1 VKGIILAGGKGTR
14 LYPLTTGVNKQLL
27 PIYDKPLIYYPLS
40 LLMLAEIREVL
51 IISDD
56 ISQPLY
62 RRLLG
67 GGDKWGMN
75 FSYLVQDEPRGI
87 AEALILGKDFLE
99 KQPVCLVLG
108 DNILYGTGIPNR
120 LRRSAVLTEG
130 ARIFA
135 YQVKDPRRYGIV
147 KFDYVSEET
156 GQATAIQEKPVSPLS
171 DYAVPGVYFYD
182 HRAVEFAEKLEPS
195 DRGELEITDVNRM
208 YLNQKLLEVE
218 VLGRGVAWLDAG
230 THEARMQASTFVQVI
245 QQRQGLMIAC
255 PEEIAFRQGYIGE
268 AQLRTLALQY
278 NNSYG
283 TYLMDLLR

>member
-1 VKGIILAGGKGTR
+1 MKGIILAGGKGTR

-27 PIYDKPLIYYPLS
+27 PVYDKPLIYYPLS
-40 LLMLAEIREVL
+40 LLMLAGIREVL
-51 IISDD
+51 IVSGAR
-56 ISQPLY
+56 SQPIY

-67 GGDKWGMN
+67 SGDKWGMN

-87 AEALILGKDFLE
+87 AEALILGKGFLE

-120 LRRSAVLTEG
+120 LRRSAKLTEG

-135 YQVKDPRRYGIV
+135 YQVKDPSRYGIV
-147 KFDYVSEET
+147 QFDSVSEET
-156 GQATAIQEKPVSPLS
+156 GVATAIQEKPVSPLS

-182 HRAVEFAEKLEPS
+182 HRAVGFAEKMEPS

-283 TYLMDLLR
+283 AYLINLLG